1 MQTKLCKTSK
11 TQNTLKVSVPKAV
24 QEMMNLNAGEY
35 LNWIPVVENGE
46 IIFKIEKSTE
56 KR

>member
-35 LNWIPVVENGE
+35 LDWIPVVENGE
-46 IIFKIEKSTE
+46 IIFKVEKSKE